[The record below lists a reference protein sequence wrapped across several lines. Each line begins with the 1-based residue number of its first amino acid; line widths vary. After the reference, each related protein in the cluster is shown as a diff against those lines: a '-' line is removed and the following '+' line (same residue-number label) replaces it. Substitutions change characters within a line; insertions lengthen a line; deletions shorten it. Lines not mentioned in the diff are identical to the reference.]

1 MREFQAITKA
11 LSDETRLR
19 LLLALRGQRA
29 CLCQLV
35 ELVEL
40 AASTVS
46 KHMSILRQS
55 RLVDGQ
61 KEGRWM
67 YYSLAGDDAPIAV
80 RRALHWTLESLA
92 DDRRATKDTER
103 MREILLL
110 DPQSLCARS
119 CPPRNACSAP
129 ERRKRSNRRVKGFV
143 P

>member
-1 MREFQAITKA
+1 MREFQAITRA

-35 ELVEL
+35 ELVAL

-67 YYSLAGDDAPIAV
+67 YYSLAGDDAPVAV
-80 RRALHWTLESLA
+80 RRALQWTLDSLA

-110 DPQSLCARS
+110 DPQSLCART
-119 CPPRNACSAP
+119 CPPKKACSS
-129 ERRKRSNRRVKGFV
+129 SNRRERTKHRARGCA